1 MKTALAETED
11 IYVKSKEKLKT
22 FEEFMDKM
30 KKEILNLTEENY
42 KIKMESDQEKNILS
56 IRLKN

>member
-42 KIKMESDQEKNILS
+42 KIKMESDQEKNILT